1 MTSSE
6 APAGFFIF
14 RPSDGINYDFVVNV
28 YAAASVVFA
37 ALAVLDRFMKV
48 PQVEGYWIIFSPFL
62 PCLLWALVVRA
73 RWRTLRVLQTL
84 KKSE

>member
-1 MTSSE
+1 MSTPE
-6 APAGFFIF
+6 APSGFFLF
-14 RPSDGINYDFVVNV
+14 RPAEGINYDFVVNM

-37 ALAVLDRFMKV
+37 TLAVLDRFMKV

-62 PCLLWALVVRA
+62 PCLLWALVVRS
-73 RWRTLRVLQTL
+73 RWRTLSKH